1 MHVPTVRMVRK
12 QDGEPP
18 FFVIVNADEEE
29 LWKGYGFSFEVEAAS
44 APAAEKA
51 APKRRKGKQ

>member
-12 QDGEPP
+12 QGGEETSA
-18 FFVIVNADEEE
+18 IVNEDEVE

-51 APKRRKGKQ
+51 APKRRKGK